1 MGTYLSIPFTSR
13 KVLQV
18 EPSPKTAVKRDDL
31 EVKDGEWV
39 CGGKDPADVK
49 PLTEEIIAD
58 LSRPLTPYEISEL
71 NEKTNVPMSPIL
83 EEKVEEKVE
92 EKEEEKKEEEKKEE
106 VKEEVKEE
114 KKEEVKLKLWI
125 DESPHEKDLT
135 DSMEL
140 IRNAMNVVVPVSP
153 EVSRKEEVD
162 KMEVIAEEPKI
173 EAPRVPEFQPNANSA
188 SHAIK
193 KFNRRHRKH

>member
-58 LSRPLTPYEISEL
+58 LSRPLTPYEIGEL

-83 EEKVEEKVE
+83 EVEEKKVEE
-92 EKEEEKKEEEKKEE
+92 EKEEDKKEE

-125 DESPHEKDLT
+125 DESPHEKELT

-140 IRNAMNVVVPVSP
+140 IRNAMNAVVPVSP

>member
-18 EPSPKTAVKRDDL
+18 EPSPKAPVKRDDL

-39 CGGKDPADVK
+39 CGGKDPADIK

-83 EEKVEEKVE
+83 EVEEKKEEVKE
-92 EKEEEKKEEEKKEE
+92 EKEEEKKE

-125 DESPHEKDLT
+125 DESPHEKELT

-162 KMEVIAEEPKI
+162 KMEVISEEPKI

>member
-39 CGGKDPADVK
+39 AGGKDPADVK
-49 PLTEEIIAD
+49 PLTKDDIAD
-58 LSRPLTPYEISEL
+58 LSRPLTPYEIDEISQ
-71 NEKTNVPMSPIL
+71 KTNIPMSPIH
-83 EEKVEEKVE
+83 EEQ
-92 EKEEEKKEEEKKEE
+92 KEET
-106 VKEEVKEE
+106 
-114 KKEEVKLKLWI
+114 KEEVKLKLWI
-125 DESPHEKDLT
+125 DETPREKELT

-140 IRNAMNVVVPVSP
+140 IRNAMNGVAL
-153 EVSRKEEVD
+153 EVSQKEVVD
-162 KMEVIAEEPKI
+162 KMDVIEEEPKTVTVD
-173 EAPRVPEFQPNANSA
+173 APRVPEFQPNANSA

-193 KFNRRHRKH
+193 KYNRRHRKH

>member
-1 MGTYLSIPFTSR
+1 MGTYLSIPFASR

-18 EPSPKTAVKRDDL
+18 EPSPKAAVKRDEL

-39 CGGKDPADVK
+39 AGPKDQVVAK

-58 LSRPLTPYEISEL
+58 LSRPLTPYEVQEC
-71 NEKTNVPMSPIL
+71 NDKVNVPMSPIHEQ
-83 EEKVEEKVE
+83 EES
-92 EKEEEKKEEEKKEE
+92 KEEQKDEAKEEQ
-106 VKEEVKEE
+106 KEE
-114 KKEEVKLKLWI
+114 KK
-125 DESPHEKDLT
+125 DESSRDKELM

-140 IRNAMNVVVPVSP
+140 DHNIMKNIIITHT
-153 EVSRKEEVD
+153 ECKED
-162 KMEVIAEEPKI
+162 KMDIIEEPKVDV
-173 EAPRVPEFQPNANSA
+173 PRIPEFQPNTNSA

>member
-18 EPSPKTAVKRDDL
+18 EPSPKAAVKRDDL

-39 CGGKDPADVK
+39 CGGKDPADII

-83 EEKVEEKVE
+83 EVEEKKEEVKEE
-92 EKEEEKKEEEKKEE
+92 EKEEEKKE

-114 KKEEVKLKLWI
+114 KKEEGKLKLWI
-125 DESPHEKDLT
+125 DESPHEKELT

-140 IRNAMNVVVPVSP
+140 IRNAMNVVDPVSP
-153 EVSRKEEVD
+153 DIPPKEEVD
-162 KMEVIAEEPKI
+162 KMEVIAEEPTI
-173 EAPRVPEFQPNANSA
+173 EAPRVPEFQPNVNSA